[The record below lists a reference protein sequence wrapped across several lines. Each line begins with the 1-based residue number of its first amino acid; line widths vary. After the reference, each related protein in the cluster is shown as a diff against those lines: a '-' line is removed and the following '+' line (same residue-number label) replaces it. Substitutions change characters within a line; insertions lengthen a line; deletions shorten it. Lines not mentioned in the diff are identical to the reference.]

1 MATLLSLTHALHRR
15 LRTVLGV
22 PRFPGVFV
30 AHNADIEIGPGA
42 VNIGAGSHIAERTLI
57 STKDGGSI
65 TLGKRCE
72 IQRGALLLAY
82 GGEITPGRECS
93 VNPCSILY
101 GHGGLTIGDGVR
113 IAAHTVIIPANHRFD
128 DPERPLR
135 RQPLSKKGIRIEDD
149 VWIGTGVRVLDGVV
163 IGRGAVIAAGAV
175 VTRDVP
181 PYSVNAGVPSR
192 VIGQRPQPAART
204 SKHISSRIPN

>member
-1 MATLLSLTHALHRR
+1 MTTLLTLTHALHRR
-15 LRTVLGV
+15 LRTLLGA

-30 AHNADIEIGPGA
+30 AHNADIDVGRGA
-42 VNIGAGSHIAERTLI
+42 VHIAAGSQIAELALV
-57 STKDGGSI
+57 STKDGGTI
-65 TLGKRCE
+65 TLGERCD

-82 GGEITPGRECS
+82 GGTITLGCECS
-93 VNPCSILY
+93 VNPYSILY
-101 GHGGLTIGDGVR
+101 GHGGLTIVDGVR

-135 RQPLSKKGIRIEDD
+135 HLSLSKKGIRIEDD

-163 IGRGAVIAAGAV
+163 IGRGAVVAAGAV

-181 PYSVNAGVPSR
+181 PYSINAGVPSR
-192 VIGQRPQPAART
+192 VIGQRPRPAAL
-204 SKHISSRIPN
+204 HAGQNSS